1 MSEPTSTS
9 LSHQFSSLTGRS
21 VMFTRTSATPDAKP
35 KQIYCFY
42 TSFPSGKTIVV
53 KADAPLLGAFA
64 GALVGL
70 PDSEV
75 RRHLTRN
82 PMEELLR
89 DAIYESL
96 NIAASV
102 VSSEG
107 RAVFAGMTT
116 DPATLGEIAVSILA
130 KPEHKTCFDVRV
142 EGYQGGSFTV
152 LD

>member
-1 MSEPTSTS
+1 MSVPTSTS
-9 LSHQFSSLTGRS
+9 LSHQFTSLTGRS
-21 VMFTRTSATPDAKP
+21 VMFTRTSAVPDAKA
-35 KQIYCFY
+35 KQIYGIY
-42 TSFPSGKTIVV
+42 TVFPGGKTIVV
-53 KADAPLLGAFA
+53 KVDAPLLGAFA

-75 RRHLTRN
+75 RRHLTLN

-102 VSSEG
+102 VSGEG
-107 RAVFAGMTT
+107 RAVFVGMSEV
-116 DPATLGEIAVSILA
+116 PATLGEIAVAILA
-130 KPEHKTCFDVRV
+130 KPEHKTVFDVKV
-142 EGYQGGSFTV
+142 TGYQGGSFTV

>member
-1 MSEPTSTS
+1 MSTS

-21 VMFTRTSATPDAKP
+21 VMFTRISASPDTNP
-35 KQIYCFY
+35 RQIYGIY
-42 TSFPSGKTIVV
+42 TAFPSGKAIVV

-75 RRHLTRN
+75 RRHLNRN

-102 VSSEG
+102 VSGEG
-107 RAVFAGMTT
+107 RAVFVGMSEV
-116 DPATLGEIAVSILA
+116 PATLGEIAVSILA
-130 KPEHKTCFDVRV
+130 KPEHKTCFEVKV
-142 EGYQGGSFTV
+142 AGYQGGGFTV